1 MAITKAHCNTCGGAR
16 NHEVLH
22 SEKTAWEDPE
32 YLVSGSDAY
41 ETLKCC
47 GCENIKLRH
56 TSWFSQDDEPTV
68 NYFPAAI
75 FRRSPEWF
83 NELWL
88 ELGADDDFVE
98 QLLKEIYV
106 ALQHNLPSL
115 ATMGVRSLLE
125 KIMVSKTGDQG
136 SFARNIVEFEKLGYV
151 SRMQRERLEAI
162 LEAGHA
168 AIHRTYKPRQKD
180 VITLVDITE
189 HIVETVYLHEAKV
202 NELKKSVPPR
212 ARAEKVNSPLT
223 RKSVGKPSPSA

>member
-1 MAITKAHCNTCGGAR
+1 MTTTKAHCNTCGGER

-22 SEKTAWEDPE
+22 SERTSWEDPE
-32 YLVSGSDAY
+32 HPISGSDTY
-41 ETLKCC
+41 QTLKCC

-56 TSWFSQDDEPTV
+56 TSWFSEDDQARV

-75 FRRSPEWF
+75 FRRNPEWF

-88 ELGADDDFVE
+88 ELPPQDDFVE

-125 KIMVSKTGDQG
+125 KIMISKTGDLGNFVQ
-136 SFARNIVEFEKLGYV
+136 NIAEFEKLGYV
-151 SRMQRERLEAI
+151 SRIQRERLEAI

-168 AIHRTYKPRQKD
+168 AIHRTYKPLNKD
-180 VITLVDITE
+180 VITLVDLTE

-202 NELKKSVPPR
+202 TELKKSVPPR
-212 ARAEKVNSPLT
+212 TPKKKTSPCKAR
-223 RKSVGKPSPSA
+223 